1 MWSDEAQ
8 SDEMTQKYHELLSK
22 IANNNYK
29 CRLCLK
35 DNELPFDDDK
45 VALHHITKSH
55 SDMGYGCECGWYVNS
70 ILCDGL
76 EYMLTYLAIVGTP
89 FGTCVT

>member
-29 CRLCLK
+29 CRLRLK
-35 DNELPFDDDK
+35 DNELRFDDDNE
-45 VALHHITKSH
+45 ALHHISRNRIWTWGTGAS
-55 SDMGYGCECGWYVNS
+55 
-70 ILCDGL
+70 
-76 EYMLTYLAIVGTP
+76 VGGMP
-89 FGTCVT
+89 IQFFVKVPE